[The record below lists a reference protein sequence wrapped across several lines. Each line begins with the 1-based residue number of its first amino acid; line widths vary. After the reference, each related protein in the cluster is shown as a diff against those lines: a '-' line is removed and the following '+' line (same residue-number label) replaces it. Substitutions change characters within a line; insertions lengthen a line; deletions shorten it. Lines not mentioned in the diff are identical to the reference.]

1 MFLLK
6 LTSIELLTNKT
17 YIGEIGGLLVSTL
30 VFYLRTRNGDWFL
43 LYQLGKNIDPLIF
56 REFIEAL
63 YKKLEAKERGEE
75 EEFLT

>member
-1 MFLLK
+1 M
-6 LTSIELLTNKT
+6 SRP
-17 YIGEIGGLLVSTL
+17 